1 MKTRLLNILY
11 LVAFLL
17 VGCEGLDPG
26 ADAFAVRSQQSIQIA
41 FDTVDGFVKWEYQ
54 NRSILPYSVTHEA
67 DVLRNQFPPAH
78 ESALAVLDTYKAT
91 RSASDKQKVSEWIAL
106 LQKMADEANKARPK
120 N

>member
-1 MKTRLLNILY
+1 MKNRILNILY

-54 NRSILPYSVTHEA
+54 NRSSLPYSVTHEA

-78 ESALAVLDTYKAT
+78 DTALAVLDDYKLT
-91 RSASDKQKVSEWIAL
+91 RSASDKEKVSMWIAT
-106 LQKMADEANKARPK
+106 LQKMAAAADTARSK
-120 N
+120 K